1 MKHSRYRRI
10 WAAVVTALI
19 LTCGFPLASA
29 QGRMHDKD
37 IEATMKNLREDAKK
51 FRSSFNFAVSK
62 STLRKTSQEKD
73 AKALVQQF
81 EKQTEAMLKQ
91 FKSKRKAD
99 QALSAVLSSSDQID
113 KVLSTASMGEATNN
127 AWASVKAALKTLS
140 QQFGVT
146 TSKSR

>member
-1 MKHSRYRRI
+1 MKHSLYHRI
-10 WAAVVTALI
+10 RVAVVTLLT
-19 LTCGFPLASA
+19 LTCGLPLASA

-37 IEATMKNLREDAKK
+37 IEATMKNLQEDAKK
-51 FRSSFNFAVSK
+51 FRSSFNSAVSK

-81 EKQTEAMLKQ
+81 EKQTEAMLKE

-113 KVLSTASMGEATNN
+113 KVLNTNSMGEATNN
-127 AWASVKAALKTLS
+127 SWVNVKAALKTLS
-140 QQFGVT
+140 QQFGMT
-146 TSKSR
+146 TSQSK